1 MATPYRFKRSAVAG
15 KRPTLADLELGEI
28 ALNTYDGKL
37 YAERE
42 TNGVGIADTVALLN
56 PWEETYGG
64 GSIEYVGTVTA
75 TTYTGDQVI
84 GTPNGGFKTGA
95 ISISASDVTKDSIN
109 DINNILGKLVPD
121 PPTTINN
128 AAVDLTNDTEHF
140 LCAGFTPTNNTG
152 GAAPD
157 QTGTTSYVRNSN
169 NQVTTDTLTEYGP
182 GDAGTVKGFINAVV

>member
-75 TTYTGDQVI
+75 TTYTGNQVI
-84 GTPNGGFKTGA
+84 GIPAGGFKSGA
-95 ISISASDVTKDSIN
+95 FTISSSDHTKDSIN
-109 DINNILGKLVPD
+109 ELNFILGKLVPD
-121 PPTTINN
+121 PPDTI
-128 AAVDLTNDTEHF
+128 AGVAVDRVVVP
-140 LCAGFTPTNNTG
+140 TPT
-152 GAAPD
+152 A
-157 QTGTTSYVRNSN
+157 
-169 NQVTTDTLTEYGP
+169 
-182 GDAGTVKGFINAVV
+182 FINPVTVPASPGPNSVKVSVVT

>member
-1 MATPYRFKRSAVAG
+1 MGSEMCIRDS
-15 KRPTLADLELGEI
+15 
-28 ALNTYDGKL
+28 
-37 YAERE
+37 
-42 TNGVGIADTVALLN
+42 

-75 TTYTGDQVI
+75 TRYTGDQVI

-95 ISISASDVTKDSIN
+95 ISISSSDVTKDSIN

-140 LCAGFTPTNNTG
+140 LCAGFTPTNNT
-152 GAAPD
+152 
-157 QTGTTSYVRNSN
+157 RSN
-169 NQVTTDTLTEYGP
+169 WYY
-182 GDAGTVKGFINAVV
+182 FIR